1 MSLMSTIYVYC
12 DIVEPQVIGDTNAQL
27 LKTIPVEG
35 KFGDVIAGTFTNI
48 QYVPIQR
55 RSFEN
60 IEILLGN
67 DTGDPVPFE
76 RGKVVIIHYIQTAQ
90 LFYLQ
95 MNNPYIRYY
104 LEQQQGRGI
113 SVFRGSPWQMGHGQ
127 MGNGLGGLFRSVARS
142 VMPMLKSGAKA
153 LGNIALHSGKNL
165 LGDVLAVKNV
175 KEAAKA
181 RVWRLPMLLRTKRW
195 NVCGPYAQTGGRR
208 RTNDQ
213 EQAQQ
218 VPNVRESNNH
228 P

>member
-1 MSLMSTIYVYC
+1 
-12 DIVEPQVIGDTNAQL
+12 
-27 LKTIPVEG
+27 
-35 KFGDVIAGTFTNI
+35 
-48 QYVPIQR
+48 
-55 RSFEN
+55 
-60 IEILLGN
+60 
-67 DTGDPVPFE
+67 
-76 RGKVVIIHYIQTAQ
+76 
-90 LFYLQ
+90 

-208 RTNDQ
+208 CTNDQ